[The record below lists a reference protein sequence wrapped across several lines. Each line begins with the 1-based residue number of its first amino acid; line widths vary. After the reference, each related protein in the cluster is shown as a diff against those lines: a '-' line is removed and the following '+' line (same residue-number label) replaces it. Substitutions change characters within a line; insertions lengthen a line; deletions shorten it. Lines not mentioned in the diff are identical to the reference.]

1 MAGGTW
7 TGTEQK
13 IRPGIYIN
21 FVQAAVDQIT
31 GGARGIVGMPI
42 FTYTGTAEAGKF
54 YTIEGEADA
63 KAVFGS
69 TGAEPILR
77 ALSAGAKEVLAFA
90 VEPFVEPATDY
101 DFTTIRDEYEARDF
115 NVFVYPEEVSS
126 TEQDAAKAWTVRNRT
141 EGKHFLLVIG
151 GTATD
156 DQDVTVGNARS
167 VRLKDDYVINLI
179 NGVILA
185 DGTELHSGLYASYIA
200 GLIAGTAIN
209 KAITYAELPV
219 VDVNKRFKNSEIE
232 LALTSGSLVLVNDG
246 RKVKIEQGVVT
257 NSDATKRG
265 KIRAIRA
272 RQAVATDIAYTATDN
287 YIGKL
292 DNNEDGQATLISA
305 VKAYL
310 ETLEKEN
317 VLTNPKVALDP
328 NYQSVGDSVYLAVS
342 YVETDSMERIFLTI
356 NV

>member
-42 FTYTGTAEAGKF
+42 FDYSGTAEAGKF
-54 YTIEGEADA
+54 YTIEGEKEA
-63 KAVFGS
+63 KAIFGN

-77 ALSAGAKEVLAFA
+77 VLSGGAKEVLAYA
-90 VEPFVEPATDY
+90 APEAETPDY
-101 DFTTIRDEYEARDF
+101 TTIRDEYEARDF
-115 NVFVYPEEVSS
+115 NVFVYPEEVSAK
-126 TEQDAAKAWTVRNRT
+126 EQDDAKAWTVRNKN
-141 EGKHFLLVIG
+141 EGKHFLFVVG
-151 GTATD
+151 GTAAE
-156 DQDVTVGNARS
+156 DQDVTAGNARS
-167 VRLKDDYVINLI
+167 VRLKDDYVVNLI

-232 LALTSGSLVLVNDG
+232 SALTSGSLVLVNDG
-246 RKVKIEQGVVT
+246 RKVKIEQGVTT
-257 NSDATKRG
+257 NSSEQKRG

-272 RQAVATDIAYTATDN
+272 RQAVATDISYTATDN

-292 DNNEDGQATLISA
+292 DNNADGQAALISA

-317 VLTNPKVALDP
+317 VLTKPAVGLDP
-328 NYQSVGDSVYLAVS
+328 NYESVGDSVYLAVS

>member
-13 IRPGIYIN
+13 VRPGIYIN
-21 FVQAAVDQIT
+21 FVQAAVAQIT
-31 GGARGIVGMPI
+31 GGARGVVGMPI

-54 YTIEGEADA
+54 YTIEGEKEA
-63 KAVFGS
+63 KAIFGS
-69 TGAEPILR
+69 AGAEPILR
-77 ALSAGAKEVLAFA
+77 VLSGGAKEVLAYA
-90 VEPFVEPATDY
+90 APTAETPDY
-101 DFTTIRDEYEARDF
+101 TTIRDEYEAREF
-115 NVFVYPEEVSS
+115 NVFVYPAEVES
-126 TEQDAAKAWTVRNRT
+126 TEQDAAKAWTKRNKD
-141 EGKHFLLVIG
+141 EGKHFLFVVG
-151 GTATD
+151 GTATE

-209 KAITYAELPV
+209 KAITYTELPV

-232 LALTSGSLVLVNDG
+232 SALTSGSLVLVNDG

-257 NSDATKRG
+257 NSDASKRG

-292 DNNEDGQATLISA
+292 DNNADGQATLISA

-317 VLTNPKVALDP
+317 VLTNPKVSLDS
-328 NYQSVGDSVYLAVS
+328 NYESVGDSVYLAVS

>member
-21 FVQAAVDQIT
+21 FVQAAVAQIT
-31 GGARGIVGMPI
+31 GGARGVVALPV
-42 FTYTGTAEAGKF
+42 FEYAGTAEVGKF
-54 YTIEGEADA
+54 YTVEGEKEA
-63 KAVFGS
+63 KTIFGN

-77 ALSAGAKEVLAFA
+77 VLSGGAKEVLAYA
-90 VEPFVEPATDY
+90 VAPIQTPEVDY

-115 NVFVYPEEVSS
+115 NVFVYPAEVSAK
-126 TEQDAAKAWTVRNRT
+126 EQDDAKAWTVRNKN
-141 EGKHFLLVIG
+141 EGKHFLFVVG
-151 GTATD
+151 GTAAE

-185 DGTELHSGLYASYIA
+185 DGTELHSGVYASYIA

-232 LALTSGSLVLVNDG
+232 SALTSGSLVLVNDG
-246 RKVKIEQGVVT
+246 RKVKIEQGVTT
-257 NSDATKRG
+257 NSNEQKRG

-272 RQAVATDIAYTATDN
+272 RQAVATDISYTATDN

-292 DNNEDGQATLISA
+292 DNNADGQAALISA

-317 VLTNPKVALDP
+317 VLTKPAVGLDP
-328 NYQSVGDSVYLAVS
+328 NYESVGDSVYLAVS